1 MTVRLTWTTMVTYWS
16 VKLLIIWLRNISMQV
31 GRVTWTFTC
40 KKCINF
46 WGKNRLQLLAE
57 LVKLFY

>member
-31 GRVTWTFTC
+31 GRVTWCMFC
-40 KKCINF
+40 ARNVWSF
-46 WGKNRLQLLAE
+46 R
-57 LVKLFY
+57 VKIVFDYSQS

>member
-31 GRVTWTFTC
+31 GRVTW
-40 KKCINF
+40 CIFCARNVWSF
-46 WGKNRLQLLAE
+46 R
-57 LVKLFY
+57 VKIVFNYSQS